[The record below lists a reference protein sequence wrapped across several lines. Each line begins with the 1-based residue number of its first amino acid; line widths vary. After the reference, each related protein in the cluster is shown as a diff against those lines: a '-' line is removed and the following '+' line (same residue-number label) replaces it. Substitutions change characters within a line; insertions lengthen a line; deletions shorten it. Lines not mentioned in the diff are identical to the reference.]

1 MRNDTKNGVFY
12 IDFVCFLCYDG
23 AIIVIGSAP
32 LIPEP
37 NREVYHA

>member
-32 LIPEP
+32 PIPES